1 MKRCAANCGLM
12 LLTTEEWFFF
22 HRINRN
28 FSETKKSMKRNTAE
42 LQHQHFD
49 ILIIGGGITGAAI
62 AYEAATRG
70 LSVALFEKNDFGGAT
85 SAATSKMI
93 HGGLRYLA
101 KMEFRLVRESLCER
115 RILTNI
121 APNFVHPAP
130 YILTAYKKG
139 KTPGWMLKIAM
150 ILYDVLSFDKNRLW
164 DKSKKMPWH
173 RSISKGKVLENEPHV
188 KTTGLQR
195 SQVYYDCI
203 SFSPERLTLAFVK
216 SAVAARA
223 KVFNYAEVQDF
234 ILDSIS
240 GEKKITGVKVWDKV
254 EDEAFNVFGK
264 QVINCAGPWA
274 DIMINKAMGTTSAN
288 PLRRSEGIHLIT
300 KKVVNKY
307 IVTATTTSGRHC
319 FVVPWRNHTLLGTT
333 DKEFVGNPDEYRVT
347 KKAVTDFLA
356 EVNAVFGNEEKLEYS
371 DVKYVYGGLR
381 PLVEDQ
387 TEDVYESS
395 RKYEI
400 VNHEKDGISGLITV
414 EGGKY
419 TTSRSLA
426 EHLVDRLF
434 SMFKI
439 PKVPSVSA
447 KQFLTNCA
455 IENFD
460 DFVAAKQKKY
470 GGFEPAQVAFLCKM
484 YGTEID
490 SILNLAETE
499 QLTGK
504 LDADGELEAQVV
516 YAIQNEMA
524 VKLSDILLRRT
535 GIGTLG
541 HPGIEVLDK
550 VANLAASL
558 LHWDEKRKEEEIA
571 EVEHVF
577 TIPKN

>member
-1 MKRCAANCGLM
+1 MKRD
-12 LLTTEEWFFF
+12 
-22 HRINRN
+22 
-28 FSETKKSMKRNTAE
+28 TAGVNN
-42 LQHQHFD
+42 QHFD
-49 ILIIGGGITGAAI
+49 ILIIGGGISGAAI

-70 LSVALFEKNDFGGAT
+70 LSVALFEKKDFGGAT

-101 KMEFRLVRESLCER
+101 KMEFRLVRESLRER

-130 YILTAYKKG
+130 YILTAYKRG

-150 ILYDVLSFDKNRLW
+150 ILYDLLSFDKNRLW
-164 DKSKKMPWH
+164 DKSKNMPWH
-173 RSISKGKVLENEPHV
+173 RSISKEKVLQLEPQV
-188 KTTGLQR
+188 KTKGLQH

-216 SAVAARA
+216 SAEAAGA
-223 KVFNYAEVQDF
+223 KVLNYAEVHDF
-234 ILDSIS
+234 ILDGIS
-240 GEKKITGVKVWDKV
+240 GEKKITGVKVR
-254 EDEAFNVFGK
+254 DEIDDEVFDVFGK

-274 DIMINKAMGTTSAN
+274 DIMVNKAMGTTSAN
-288 PLRRSEGIHLIT
+288 HLRRSEGIHLIT

-319 FVVPWRNHTLLGTT
+319 FLVPWRNQTLLGTT
-333 DKEFVGNPDEYRVT
+333 DKEFIGNPDEYRVT
-347 KKAVTDFLA
+347 KKAVTDFLE
-356 EVNAVFGNEEKLEYS
+356 EVNAVFGNDEKLEFS

-400 VNHEKDGISGLITV
+400 VNHEKDGILGLITV

-426 EHLVDRLF
+426 EHVVDHLF
-434 SMFKI
+434 SLFKI
-439 PKVPSVSA
+439 SKVPSVSA
-447 KQFLTNCA
+447 KQFLKHCE
-455 IENFD
+455 IENFEK
-460 DFVAAKQKKY
+460 FVAVKQKQY
-470 GGFEPAQVAFLCKM
+470 DGFEPDQVAFLCKM
-484 YGTEID
+484 YGTEVD
-490 SILNLAETE
+490 SILNLAEE
-499 QLTGK
+499 ENLTMK
-504 LDADGELEAQVV
+504 LHADGELEAQVV

-541 HPGIEVLDK
+541 HPGIEVLEK
-550 VANLAASL
+550 VANLAAEL
-558 LHWDEKRKEEEIA
+558 LQWDEKRKKEEIL
-571 EVEHVF
+571 EMEQIF
-577 TIPKN
+577 TIPEK

>member
-1 MKRCAANCGLM
+1 MKRD
-12 LLTTEEWFFF
+12 TTG
-22 HRINRN
+22 IKN
-28 FSETKKSMKRNTAE
+28 
-42 LQHQHFD
+42 QHFD
-49 ILIIGGGITGAAI
+49 ILVVGGGITGAAI

-101 KMEFRLVRESLCER
+101 KMELGLVRESLRER

-130 YILTAYKKG
+130 YILTAYEKG
-139 KTPGWMLKIAM
+139 RTPGWMLKIAM

-164 DKSKKMPWH
+164 DKSKTMPLH
-173 RSISKGKVLENEPHV
+173 KSISKNKALELEPNLISN
-188 KTTGLQR
+188 GLQR
-195 SQVYYDCI
+195 SQIYYDCI

-216 SAVAARA
+216 SAVAAGA
-223 KVFNYAEVQDF
+223 KVLNYAEVQGF
-234 ILDSIS
+234 IFDSVS
-240 GEKKITGVKVWDKV
+240 QKKKITGVKVWDEV
-254 EDEAFNVFGK
+254 EDKVFNVFGK
-264 QVINCAGPWA
+264 QVINCSGPWA
-274 DIMINKAMGTTSAN
+274 DIIINKAMRTTSAN
-288 PLRRSEGIHLIT
+288 LLRRSEGIHLIT
-300 KKVVNKY
+300 KKMVNKY

-356 EVNAVFGNEEKLEYS
+356 EVNAVFGNDEKLEYS

-447 KQFLTNCA
+447 KQFLKNCA
-455 IENFD
+455 FENFEK
-460 DFVAAKQKKY
+460 FIAAKQKQY
-470 GGFEPAQVAFLCKM
+470 TGFEPAQVVFLCKM
-484 YGTEID
+484 YGTEVD
-490 SILNLAETE
+490 SILNLAEE
-499 QLTGK
+499 KKFTGK

-541 HPGIEVLDK
+541 HPGREVLEK
-550 VANLAASL
+550 VANLAVSL
-558 LHWDEKRKEEEIA
+558 LQWDDKRKMEEIA
-571 EVEHVF
+571 AMEHIF
-577 TIPKN
+577 TIPVN